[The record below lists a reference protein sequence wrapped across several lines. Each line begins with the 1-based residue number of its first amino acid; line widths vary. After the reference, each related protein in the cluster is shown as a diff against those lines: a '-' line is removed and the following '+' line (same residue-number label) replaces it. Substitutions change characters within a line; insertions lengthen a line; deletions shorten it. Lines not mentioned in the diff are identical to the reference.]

1 MQKYICYT
9 DGSFQSSINAGGW
22 SSVILDEKENLVKI
36 LYQGLKNTTNNRME
50 LMAILETLKYF
61 KESTELKIYS
71 DSQYVVGSILNGSA
85 ENWIKN
91 NDLSKKNLDLWF
103 PLIDLLHKHSVEFV
117 WVKGHNGNKWNE
129 EADKWCTFAAQCY
142 NIPEDVW
149 TTHLEQKN

>member
-1 MQKYICYT
+1 
-9 DGSFQSSINAGGW
+9 
-22 SSVILDEKENLVKI
+22 
-36 LYQGLKNTTNNRME
+36 ME

-117 WVKGHNGNKWNE
+117 
-129 EADKWCTFAAQCY
+129 
-142 NIPEDVW
+142 
-149 TTHLEQKN
+149 